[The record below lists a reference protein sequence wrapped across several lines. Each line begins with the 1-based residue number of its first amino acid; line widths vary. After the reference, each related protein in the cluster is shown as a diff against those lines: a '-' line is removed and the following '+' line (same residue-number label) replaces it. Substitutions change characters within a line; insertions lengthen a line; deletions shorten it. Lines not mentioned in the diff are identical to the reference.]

1 VRILTLVRSNT
12 KIRVG
17 FKWSDLGQSE
27 SFAGWRHDKL
37 SAAQGARILE
47 PVEIADVAHPTP
59 AETKELARR
68 CEETNFALYESALCD
83 DGSLLIAEALRKFA
97 STFGLQIAEKHRSAG
112 TLGVVALQPSSEAG
126 KRGYIP
132 YTTRPLNWHTDG
144 YYNAASD
151 RISAF
156 VLHCVRPASSGGTN
170 QILDPEIVYIRL
182 RDENPDFVRA
192 LMHPQ
197 AMSIP
202 ADHTA
207 NGLVRPVST
216 GPVFYA
222 NKGTGRLQMR
232 YTARSRSVN
241 WRDDPLTLEAKAFL
255 QDLLQRGDPLAM
267 QIRLE
272 AGQGILNNNILHNRT
287 GFEDGDAAD
296 VSRLIYRIRFHNRI
310 TRSDPWQN

>member
-1 VRILTLVRSNT
+1 MRNENEINT
-12 KIRVG
+12 G
-17 FKWSDLGQSE
+17 FEWLDLGQGE
-27 SFAGWRHDKL
+27 PYARWRRDKL
-37 SAAQGARILE
+37 ASAVRARQFE
-47 PVEIADVAHPTP
+47 PVEIADLAHPTP
-59 AETKELARR
+59 AETAEIIRR
-68 CEETNFALYESALCD
+68 CEETNFAFYNSPPSEGDS
-83 DGSLLIAEALRKFA
+83 SSIPEALGKFA
-97 STFGLQIAEKHRSAG
+97 TAFGLQIAEKHRSAG

-132 YTTRPLNWHTDG
+132 YSTRPLNWHTDG
-144 YYNAASD
+144 YYNAPGD

-182 RDENPDFVRA
+182 RDENPEYVRA
-192 LMHPQ
+192 LLHPQ

-202 ADHTA
+202 ADHAA
-207 NGLVRPVST
+207 NGSVRPVSA

-222 NKGTGRLQMR
+222 DKGTGRLQMR

-241 WRDDPLTLEAKAFL
+241 WRDDPLTQEAKAFL
-255 QDLLQRGDPLAM
+255 QDILERGDPLAM

-272 AGQGILNNNILHNRT
+272 AGQGILNNNILHNRS
-287 GFEDGDAAD
+287 GFEIGDAAD

-310 TRSDPWQN
+310 KRSSPWQN